1 MTTGKHGQL
10 FFKKE
15 EAANMNL
22 MIIKSSCILHCNSD
36 ITVPVDWA

>member
-1 MTTGKHGQL
+1 MITGTHGQL
-10 FFKKE
+10 FKKEE
-15 EAANMNL
+15 EAANMRL